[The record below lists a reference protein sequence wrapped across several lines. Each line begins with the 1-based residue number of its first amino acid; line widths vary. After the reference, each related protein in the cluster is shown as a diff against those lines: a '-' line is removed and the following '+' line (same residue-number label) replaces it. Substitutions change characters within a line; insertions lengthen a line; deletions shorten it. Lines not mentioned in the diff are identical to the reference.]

1 MSFTIYQ
8 RISKLVQWPAWSSSC
23 NHCILQEIPVVKHK
37 YTNCMNSD
45 FFTNGLS
52 SFQMFIYNSSFI
64 IIYHCTHL
72 LISCLDIK
80 KKLGWH
86 FCKPLIF
93 LNSSTIDHYSGIL
106 IPMQS
111 DNADTWSSTNVINYI
126 SLPTCVSEGESSG
139 TFNDTNVTQ
148 KFSPKIF
155 VILKKF

>member
-8 RISKLVQWPAWSSSC
+8 RIFKLVQWPAWSSSC
-23 NHCILQEIPVVKHK
+23 NHCILQEIPVVKHE

-72 LISCLDIK
+72 LIPCLDIK

-86 FCKPLIF
+86 FCKPFIF

-111 DNADTWSSTNVINYI
+111 DNADTWSFTNVINYI

>member
-1 MSFTIYQ
+1 MACL
-8 RISKLVQWPAWSSSC
+8 KLFMQSLHSP
-23 NHCILQEIPVVKHK
+23 
-37 YTNCMNSD
+37 
-45 FFTNGLS
+45 G
-52 SFQMFIYNSSFI
+52 NSSGKAQIHKLHEFWFFYQWAQFFSTVYLQF

-93 LNSSTIDHYSGIL
+93 LNSSTIDHYTGIL

-111 DNADTWSSTNVINYI
+111 DNADTWSFTNVINYI

-148 KFSPKIF
+148 KFSPQIF